1 MKDSGLTTPHKV
13 YGITGYGAYVPRL
26 RLARAHIAAA
36 HRWMAPGLKAQAAG
50 HRAHCSWDEDSV
62 TMAVEAARDALA
74 SHPNGFVRSLRS
86 LTFLT
91 ATPHCTELQNGAI
104 AADALALPAT
114 ARTLEVAASHRALCA
129 TLDAA
134 LEAPSGAPALL
145 IASDR
150 PRAKPASPQEIG
162 QGAGAAAFTLGTER
176 VIAQRLGGASRHAM
190 FVDHF
195 RAEGSAFETWWEER
209 WIRDEGYLKL
219 LVETVTE
226 ALANAGVAAGAV
238 DHFILPTPFKGAA
251 AAVAKKLGLRPEAES
266 PTLAESCGFAG
277 PAHAG
282 LMLAEVLGRALPGQL
297 IVLAGFG
304 QGADALVLRTT
315 AAISA
320 AHPPLGVAG
329 ALAQGLAH
337 DAYLRLASFEGSFA
351 PDWGMRGEKAVKT
364 ALTEQYR
371 STAQLAGFVA
381 GRCAACSTVQFP
393 QLPYCLTPGC
403 NAPRA
408 QFTPHP
414 LVDEAAQVLTYTADW
429 ATFHLAPP
437 LYVGFVQFASGARVL
452 MEMADVGPEGPEVG
466 MPMRVVCR
474 IKDVDRQRGYPR
486 YFWKAT
492 PASPSDNSPSNKSVS
507 PSAIASAAPS
517 ASLTAHTSTGA

>member
-1 MKDSGLTTPHKV
+1 MTTPPGP
-13 YGITGYGAYVPRL
+13 YGITGYGAYVPR
-26 RLARAHIAAA
+26 RRIARATIAAA

-50 HRAHCSWDEDSV
+50 QRAHCSWDEDSV

-74 SHPNGFVRSLRS
+74 SHPPGFVQGLRS
-86 LTFLT
+86 LTLLT
-91 ATPHCTELQNGAI
+91 ATPPCAELQNGAI

-114 ARTLEVAASHRALCA
+114 ARTLDLAASHRALCA

-134 LEAPSGAPALL
+134 LEVPSGAPALL

-150 PRAKPASPQEIG
+150 PRAKPASTQEIG
-162 QGAGAAAFTLGTER
+162 QGAGAAAFTLGTGR
-176 VIAQRLGGASRHAM
+176 VIAERLAGASCHAM

-195 RAEGSAFETWWEER
+195 RAEGSAFDYWWEER
-209 WIRDEGYLKL
+209 WIRDEGYLGL
-219 LVETVTE
+219 LVETVSR
-226 ALANAGVAAGAV
+226 ALADAQVVAASV

-251 AAVAKKLGLRPEAES
+251 AAVARKLGLRPEAES
-266 PTLAESCGFAG
+266 PTLADQCGFAG

-282 LMLAEVLGRALPGQL
+282 LMLAEVLGRAQPGQV

-315 AAISA
+315 EAITGA
-320 AHPPLGVAG
+320 RPPLGVAG
-329 ALAQGLAH
+329 TLAQGMVH
-337 DAYLRLASFEGSFA
+337 DAYLRMASFEGSFA

-364 ALTEQYR
+364 AHTEQHR
-371 STAQLAGFVA
+371 SSAQLAGFVA
-381 GRCAACSTVQFP
+381 GRCAACGTVQFP

-408 QFTPHP
+408 QFTPHA
-414 LVDEAAQVLTYTADW
+414 LVDEPAQVLTYTADW

-437 LYVGFVQFASGARVL
+437 LHVGFIQFESGARVL
-452 MEMADVGPEGPEVG
+452 MEMADVGPDGPEVG
-466 MPMRVVCR
+466 LAMRVVCR
-474 IKDVDRQRGYPR
+474 IKDVDRTRGYPR

-492 PASPSDNSPSNKSVS
+492 PADS
-507 PSAIASAAPS
+507 
-517 ASLTAHTSTGA
+517 STGA